1 MRRAQIINIHMEE
14 RLTIASPMVYPYYFS
29 TLWATLLLN
38 ICLNLFSFLIQPL
51 CFVYISSFFLILLA
65 KENYFYFFDELYHFP
80 KVGRKHKKTFSN
92 MDQDVLLSV
101 DEWKKHTLKDF
112 CSEDSDPTSYP
123 ILCRMVDASLF
134 YNELPQFVTYD
145 SAFRTIS
152 FLPLK
157 DYQQLI
163 QSEVCSYLV
172 SSKEPFLDKNVHP
185 IEEYMH
191 SSEEKEMT
199 VTKSNLKT
207 KFFTPQYSQLSD
219 QTYMLTTDK
228 IPVENTLYSSFYQFL
243 RPFNLEGSRYILS
256 SVLWCIRFCNH
267 CQKEVYTT
275 KTYSIT
281 SLPAF
286 LYIQYDHLKQKDM
299 TCAFP
304 NQFDLSAFLKTNNI
318 QNPMDYSTK
327 YNLICVFN
335 RTGSSRYDGHYYC
348 YCADQIEDSK
358 LRLYNYDDLSKG
370 SGSIR
375 EVPYEERCRIN
386 NLLLIYQNAKLPL
399 LTKNELENLQ
409 KQYMK

>member
-1 MRRAQIINIHMEE
+1 MAQDS
-14 RLTIASPMVYPYYFS
+14 LV
-29 TLWATLLLN
+29 
-38 ICLNLFSFLIQPL
+38 
-51 CFVYISSFFLILLA
+51 
-65 KENYFYFFDELYHFP
+65 
-80 KVGRKHKKTFSN
+80 
-92 MDQDVLLSV
+92 SV
-101 DEWKKHTLKDF
+101 SEWKNYTLKDF
-112 CSEDSDPTSYP
+112 CSDDSDPTSYP

-134 YNELPQFVTYD
+134 YNELPQFDAYD
-145 SAFRTIS
+145 SAFNTAS
-152 FLPLK
+152 FLSMK

-163 QSEVCSYLV
+163 QSKVCSYLV

-185 IEEYMH
+185 IEEYKH
-191 SSEEKEMT
+191 SSKEKEMAI
-199 VTKSNLKT
+199 TKDNSKT
-207 KFFTPQYSQLSD
+207 KLFYPQYSQLSD
-219 QTYMLTTDK
+219 QTYMLTTGI

-243 RPFNLEGSRYILS
+243 NPFNLEGLRYILS
-256 SVLWCIRFCNH
+256 SVPRCIRFCHH
-267 CQKEVYTT
+267 CQKEVYTV

-286 LYIQYDHLKQKDM
+286 LFIQYDHLKQKDL

-304 NQFDLSAFLKTNNI
+304 NQFDLSGFLKTNNI

-370 SGSIR
+370 SGSIM